1 MRHRKTLF
9 RNGDLRI
16 EMNVFDSGKE
26 FRIEVRRFGRESNGA
41 YQTANSLPE
50 AKRLAVEWAAREA
63 REQLSWWEVGHYAG
77 QRWEVCDQGMGKP
90 FNFVYR

>member
-1 MRHRKTLF
+1 
-9 RNGDLRI
+9 
-16 EMNVFDSGKE
+16 MNVFDSGKE